1 MAYIDLVLAIL
12 KLPAILLSGN
22 IADKV
27 SFNSSLDRTENTSI
41 TYFKVHIISALIV
54 SQPYLVFFFLT
65 FTSFLALD
73 TFFFSSVLRR
83 FKESFSLFNNFLV
96 FFLLYMI
103 SQRRTS
109 TRG

>member
-54 SQPYLVFFFLT
+54 SQPYLVFFF
-65 FTSFLALD
+65 
-73 TFFFSSVLRR
+73 
-83 FKESFSLFNNFLV
+83 
-96 FFLLYMI
+96 
-103 SQRRTS
+103 
-109 TRG
+109 

>member
-54 SQPYLVFFFLT
+54 SEL
-65 FTSFLALD
+65 
-73 TFFFSSVLRR
+73 
-83 FKESFSLFNNFLV
+83 
-96 FFLLYMI
+96 
-103 SQRRTS
+103 
-109 TRG
+109 